1 MRFSVEPSSARP
13 VTINLVCFPFRWIDY
28 VKNDTMLLRSV
39 QVSKTRY
46 GWIVAI
52 DERKLA
58 TMREQAHAAYLQRLA
73 DATTIDE
80 ALAADHEYSEW
91 CTALFTMLFQAAR

>member
-1 MRFSVEPSSARP
+1 MCGDF
-13 VTINLVCFPFRWIDY
+13 VTNITRYCAVC
-28 VKNDTMLLRSV
+28 KS
-39 QVSKTRY
+39 QKSRY
-46 GWIVAI
+46 GWIVPI

-80 ALAADHEYSEW
+80 ALAADREYSEW
-91 CTALFTMLFQAAR
+91 CTALFTLLFQAAR